1 MDEQTTKADAK
12 NNKATAAKAA
22 KVTEASAKSHE
33 VEGDELLAGV
43 ETVFEDE
50 DRFQSINTSTEFF
63 YKPELEKDGGQTI
76 VLRGIPMARKQRK
89 PEDGKPV
96 QHYLI
101 VKLTAPMVAFDSEG
115 EQVVAQVGELV
126 WADERAQTK
135 LASACLP
142 KIDERGRVSAF
153 EVIMR
158 PKQKKGIGKG
168 RTMWLYDLKSR
179 MLDRNEVDKYGI
191 QAIAQLFNRQHDLDA
206 PALPAASDDDN

>member
-12 NNKATAAKAA
+12 NNKATPAKA
-22 KVTEASAKSHE
+22 KVAEAPAKSHE
-33 VEGDELLAGV
+33 VEGDQLLAGV
-43 ETVFEDE
+43 ETVFDDE
-50 DRFQSINTSTEFF
+50 DKFQSINTSTEFF

-76 VLRGIPMARKQRK
+76 TLRGIPMARKQRK
-89 PEDGKPV
+89 PEEGKPI
-96 QHYLI
+96 QHYLV

-135 LASACLP
+135 LASVCLP
-142 KIDERGRVSAF
+142 KIDERGRASAF

-168 RTMWLYDLKSR
+168 RTMWVYDLKSR
-179 MLDRNEVDKYGI
+179 MLDRAEVEKYGV
-191 QAIAQLFNRQHDLDA
+191 QAIAQLFNRQSDLDV
-206 PALPAASDDDN
+206 PALPAGSDDDN